1 MLIIWYKWIV
11 CTFLLWLYSQVF
23 WLQKTYNS
31 LTCYFGIHPSRS
43 FLLVYNYNLW
53 YLRSLCSSDTR
64 RYQLIRH
71 RRSKLRRR
79 KVFWK
84 RKSESQVLAGEE
96 KERGRRVKRAATA
109 RPERIW
115 DYAVIPYEIDSNFS
129 GVHKVSSSMSNNWPL
144 STILIVSR
152 HYFKWHCCGV
162 DAGVNA
168 VIIKWC
174 PLQFELLGCE
184 MWKGRCHK

>member
-129 GVHKVSSSMSNNWPL
+129 GVHKVSNSMSNNWPQQ
-144 STILIVSR
+144 
-152 HYFKWHCCGV
+152 FW
-162 DAGVNA
+162 
-168 VIIKWC
+168 WC
-174 PLQFELLGCE
+174 PGTFQTSDETLGELHLHPVRGE
-184 MWKGRCHK
+184 DHRAPQLDR